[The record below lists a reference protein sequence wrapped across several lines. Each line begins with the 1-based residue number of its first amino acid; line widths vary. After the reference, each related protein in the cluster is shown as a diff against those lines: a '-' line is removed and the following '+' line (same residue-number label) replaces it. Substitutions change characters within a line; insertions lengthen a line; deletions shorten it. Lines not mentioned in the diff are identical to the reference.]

1 MTDRTRVLVTGAG
14 GQLGRALQR
23 TVPAGIECIA
33 LDHARFDVTS
43 ARAIAL
49 TLDNCKPQAI
59 INAAAYT
66 AVDRAEQDVDAA
78 TALNATAPGLL
89 AEAATARG
97 IRLLHVSTD
106 FVFDGQSSRP
116 YLPSD
121 PTAPLNV
128 YGRTKLAGE
137 RAVLAAQ
144 PDALI
149 LRTAWVYGAD
159 GNNFVKTMLRL
170 MATRDEISV
179 VADQIGTPTSVDGLA
194 QALWRASELGLSG
207 IHHWTDAG
215 VASWYDF
222 AVAIAEDATVLKQ
235 LPTRRA
241 IKPIRT
247 IDYPAP
253 ARRPAFGVLDK
264 TASWEAIEMT
274 SPHWTIALRAVLKT
288 AFRF

>member
-1 MTDRTRVLVTGAG
+1 MPDRTRVLITGAG

-33 LDHARFDVTS
+33 LDHARFDVTN
-43 ARAIAL
+43 ARAIAQ

-78 TALNATAPGLL
+78 TALNARAPGLL

-106 FVFDGQSSRP
+106 FVFDGRSSRP

-149 LRTAWVYGAD
+149 LRTAWVYSAD

-170 MATRDEISV
+170 MATRDEIGV
-179 VADQIGTPTSVDGLA
+179 IADQIGTPTAADGLA
-194 QALWRASELGLSG
+194 QALWRAMPLELSG
-207 IHHWTDAG
+207 IYHWTDAG
-215 VASWYDF
+215 VATWYDF
-222 AVAIAEDATVLKQ
+222 AVAIAEEAVVFGLLAK
-235 LPTRRA
+235 LPRV
-241 IKPIRT
+241 KPIRT
-247 IDYPAP
+247 EDYPTP
-253 ARRPAFGVLDK
+253 ARRPSFSVLDK
-264 TASWEAIEMT
+264 SAIWAASPIAPT
-274 SPHWTIALRAVLKT
+274 HWREELRTTLKALRT
-288 AFRF
+288 H